1 MNINDCIDYD
11 NTIYLTTLIFSS
23 LFFVLF
29 LIYFIPIII
38 YLKQNYNTNKLNLFW
53 INYVIIN
60 TLLILF
66 LLLYILKLIINKKER
81 EENPY
86 LLSNNFFPIIINIC
100 LVMLVYS
107 VINNL
112 IFDLISAFKATHKLK
127 LLSQIKTK
135 EANFLYRMLKEI
147 NLQNIFDEKAY
158 SLYFIVI
165 NIVHVGLLVLYILA
179 YIDTD
184 IKRTFDL
191 FSIQTFNNYLLK
203 DYYYLVLVGLIAYM
217 FLLRRNR
224 NILTNCNY
232 YNEDLFEQKL
242 FNAYYNRA
250 IYFVNILYYQFM
262 IELII
267 NMPIFL
273 FITLKLFNVIS
284 FIILFVFVFLY
295 IFLGGNLYLNIDENN
310 NAMQCPNSVK
320 KLFCFTSNKI
330 NLGHKTINEIFN
342 DFIFRYDAN
351 EQAKLT
357 DIEMNLYK
365 KNLIVKN
372 KNPKDKMYPLQ
383 TADDKI
389 YNSSKKL
396 FNFIPNLINR
406 NINLNVRNNSD
417 FPRQNVK
424 TVIDFTSLCDYYI
437 LYKLLYLFFNENH
450 DIYDSQLRKM
460 NDDTYAFKRVLSD
473 SNPFRRKSSLGINA
487 SVSNNINY
495 GINKQDF
502 INSIERISR
511 ISIIDSK
518 KLKTSIKASSDD
530 IFISLEEKELF
541 EEFKSKYGNNQ
552 DTEYRIESMFSESFF
567 EVAPFLQLKI
577 DDILKALLPSYNKKL
592 FNIFIKKIS
601 PYRNKIEQ
609 NLFMTH
615 DSLLIIEVYE
625 KKDFISSE
633 QLKKFVY
640 QYRSYLQ
647 NTVKNMNYTF
657 LPLLLGVFNIQISG
671 LNKIAIMY
679 RNPLHFTLY
688 NNFNNWIT
696 FYINESTEKLKASLI
711 LDDVID
717 LNEIEVRNALK
728 INDADYDEVKKNFQ
742 QDLTFLKN
750 INLNIYPV
758 VRLFIGDENGAIKA
772 MDSNNLG
779 YNKNYKITN
788 MNEPSILDE
797 STQKQQNISEL
808 LEMSDFGNL
817 NLSKKISS
825 DFMENE
831 LNSILEREY
840 YSMSGNDTH
849 TIKIYFT
856 NVFRTGNELSR
867 KKREFLN
874 DAKDDISLSYRKF
887 IEDELFNYLT
897 KASSFLEEN
906 DKKEK
911 ENNDLD
917 IILKKKMNLIEQQNL
932 EEEKKSSDSSDSEEF
947 IKKNSEKKENN
958 ENKIINIDND
968 KNNKDNDKKNIKE
981 DNKKEEEIIIDKNK
995 DNPINENHNLDEENK

>member
-1 MNINDCIDYD
+1 MNIDDSIDYD
-11 NTIYLTTLIFSS
+11 NSIYFTTLIFAS

-86 LLSNNFFPIIINIC
+86 LLSTKFFPIIINIC
-100 LVMLVYS
+100 LVMFVYS

-135 EANFLYRMLKEI
+135 EANFLHRMLKEI
-147 NLQNIFDEKAY
+147 NLQNIFDEKSY
-158 SLYFIVI
+158 FLYFIVI
-165 NIVHVGLLVLYILA
+165 NIIHLGLLILFILA
-179 YIDTD
+179 YIDID

-191 FSIQTFNNYLLK
+191 FSIKTFNNYLLK
-203 DYYYLVLVGLIAYM
+203 DYYYLVLVGLIVYM

-224 NILTNCNY
+224 NILINCNY
-232 YNEDLFEQKL
+232 YNDDLFEQKL

-250 IYFVNILYYQFM
+250 IYFVNVLNYQFM
-262 IELII
+262 IELIVNI
-267 NMPIFL
+267 PIFL

-284 FIILFVFVFLY
+284 FMVLFVFMFLY
-295 IFLGGNLYLNIDENN
+295 ILLGGNLYLNIDENN
-310 NAMQCPNSVK
+310 NEMQYPGSVK
-320 KLFCFTSNKI
+320 KLFCFTTNKI
-330 NLGHKTINEIFN
+330 NLGHKTLNEIFN
-342 DFIFRYDAN
+342 DFTFRYDAN

-357 DIEMNLYK
+357 DIDINLYK
-365 KNLIVKN
+365 KNLIIKN
-372 KNPKDKMYPLQ
+372 QNPQDKMYPLQ

-396 FNFIPNLINR
+396 FNFDPNLINR
-406 NINLNVRNNSD
+406 NINLNTRNNSD

-450 DIYDSQLRKM
+450 DIYESQLRKM
-460 NDDTYAFKRVLSD
+460 NDDTYTFKKVLSE
-473 SNPFRRKSSLGINA
+473 SNPFKRKSSFGINT
-487 SVSNNINY
+487 SLSNNINY

-502 INSIERISR
+502 INNIERISR

-541 EEFKSKYGNNQ
+541 EEFKSKYGKNQ
-552 DTEYRIESMFSESFF
+552 DYEYKIESMFSESFF

-696 FYINESTEKLKASLI
+696 FYINESTEKLKASLM

-728 INDADYDEVKKNFQ
+728 ISDADYDEVKKNFQ

-772 MDSNNLG
+772 LDSNNLG

-817 NLSKKISS
+817 NLSKKISG
-825 DFMENE
+825 DFIENE

-917 IILKKKMNLIEQQNL
+917 IILKKRMNLIEQQNL

-947 IKKNSEKKENN
+947 IKKNSEKKEN
-958 ENKIINIDND
+958 KIINKDND
-968 KNNKDNDKKNIKE
+968 KDNKDNDKKDIKE
-981 DNKKEEEIIIDKNK
+981 DNKNEEEIIVDKNG
-995 DNPINENHNLDEENK
+995 DNHINENHNLEGDNK

>member
-396 FNFIPNLINR
+396 FNFDPNLINR

-460 NDDTYAFKRVLSD
+460 NDDSYAFKRVLSD

-647 NTVKNMNYTF
+647 STVKNMNYTF

-917 IILKKKMNLIEQQNL
+917 IMLKKKMNLIEQQNL

-958 ENKIINIDND
+958 II
-968 KNNKDNDKKNIKE
+968 NKDNDKDNKDNDNKNIKE
-981 DNKKEEEIIIDKNK
+981 DNKND
-995 DNPINENHNLDEENK
+995 DNHINEIQNLEEENK

>member
-284 FIILFVFVFLY
+284 FMILFVFVFLY

-396 FNFIPNLINR
+396 FNFDPNLINR

-460 NDDTYAFKRVLSD
+460 NDDSYAFKRVLSD

-647 NTVKNMNYTF
+647 STVKNMNYTF

-981 DNKKEEEIIIDKNK
+981 DNKNEEEIIIDKNK

>member
-107 VINNL
+107 VVNNL

>member
-1 MNINDCIDYD
+1 MNINDIIDYD
-11 NTIYLTTLIFSS
+11 NSLYYTTLIFAS
-23 LFFVLF
+23 LFFALF

-53 INYVIIN
+53 INYFIIN

-86 LLSNNFFPIIINIC
+86 LLSSSFFPIIINIT

-112 IFDLISAFKATHKLK
+112 LFDLISAFKATHKLK

-135 EANFLYRMLKEI
+135 EANFLHRMLKEI
-147 NLQNIFDEKAY
+147 NLQNIFDEKSY
-158 SLYFIVI
+158 FLYFIVI
-165 NIVHVGLLVLYILA
+165 NIVHLGLLILFILS

-191 FSIQTFNNYLLK
+191 FSIKTFNNYLLK
-203 DYYYLVLVGLIAYM
+203 DYYYLVLVGLIVYM

-224 NILTNCNY
+224 NILINCNY
-232 YNEDLFEQKL
+232 YNDNLFEQKL

-250 IYFVNILYYQFM
+250 MYFVNIINYQFM
-262 IELII
+262 IEIII

-284 FIILFVFVFLY
+284 FMVLFVFVFLY
-295 IFLGGNLYLNIDENN
+295 ILLGGNLYINIDENN
-310 NAMQCPNSVK
+310 SAMQCPNSVK
-320 KLFCFTSNKI
+320 KLFFFTTNKI
-330 NLGHKTINEIFN
+330 NLGYKTINEIFN
-342 DFIFRYDAN
+342 DFSFRYDVN

-357 DIEMNLYK
+357 DIEINLYK
-365 KNLIVKN
+365 QNLIEKN
-372 KNPKDKMYPLQ
+372 KNPQDKMYLLQ

-396 FNFIPNLINR
+396 FNFDPNLINR
-406 NINLNVRNNSD
+406 NINLNIRNNSD

-450 DIYDSQLRKM
+450 DIYESQLRKM
-460 NDDTYAFKRVLSD
+460 NDDTYAFKKVLSET
-473 SNPFRRKSSLGINA
+473 NPFRRKSSLGINT
-487 SVSNNINY
+487 SISNNINY

-502 INSIERISR
+502 INNIERISR
-511 ISIIDSK
+511 ISIIESK

-552 DTEYRIESMFSESFF
+552 DYEYRIESMFSESFF
-567 EVAPFLQLKI
+567 EVVPFLQLKI

-625 KKDFISSE
+625 KKEFITSE

-640 QYRSYLQ
+640 QYKSYLQ
-647 NTVKNMNYTF
+647 STVKNMNYTF

-679 RNPLHFTLY
+679 RNPLRFTLY

-772 MDSNNLG
+772 LDSNNLG
-779 YNKNYKITN
+779 YNRNYKITN

-825 DFMENE
+825 DFMDNE

-874 DAKDDISLSYRKF
+874 DTKDDISLSYRKF
-887 IEDELFNYLT
+887 IEEELFNYLT

-917 IILKKKMNLIEQQNL
+917 IMLKKKMNLIEQQNL

-958 ENKIINIDND
+958 IINKDKDNND
-968 KNNKDNDKKNIKE
+968 NNDINDNKDSDEKK
-981 DNKKEEEIIIDKNK
+981 
-995 DNPINENHNLDEENK
+995 

>member
-396 FNFIPNLINR
+396 FNFDPNLINR

-460 NDDTYAFKRVLSD
+460 NDDSYAFKRVLSD

-874 DAKDDISLSYRKF
+874 DAKEDISLSYRKF

-981 DNKKEEEIIIDKNK
+981 DNKNEEEIIIDKNK

>member
-396 FNFIPNLINR
+396 FNFDPNLINR

-460 NDDTYAFKRVLSD
+460 NDDSYAFKRVLSD

-647 NTVKNMNYTF
+647 STVKNMNYTF

-874 DAKDDISLSYRKF
+874 DAKEDISLSYRKF

-981 DNKKEEEIIIDKNK
+981 DNKNEEEIIIDKNK

>member
-1 MNINDCIDYD
+1 MNIDDSIDYD
-11 NTIYLTTLIFSS
+11 NSIYFTTLIFAS

-29 LIYFIPIII
+29 LIFFIPIII
-38 YLKQNYNTNKLNLFW
+38 YLKQNYNSNKLNLFW

-60 TLLILF
+60 TILILF

-86 LLSNNFFPIIINIC
+86 LLSNNFFPIIINIT
-100 LVMLVYS
+100 LLLLVYS

-112 IFDLISAFKATHKLK
+112 LFDLISAFKATHKLK
-127 LLSQIKTK
+127 LLSQVKTK
-135 EANFLYRMLKEI
+135 ESNFLHRMLKEI
-147 NLQNIFDEKAY
+147 NLQNIFDEKSY
-158 SLYFIVI
+158 FLYFTVI
-165 NIVHVGLLVLYILA
+165 NIVHLGLLILFILA

-191 FSIQTFNNYLLK
+191 FSIKTFNNYLLK
-203 DYYYLVLVGLIAYM
+203 NYYYLVLVGLIVYM

-224 NILTNCNY
+224 NILINCNY
-232 YNEDLFEQKL
+232 YNNDLFEQKIY
-242 FNAYYNRA
+242 NAYYNRA
-250 IYFVNILYYQFM
+250 IYFVNILNYQFM
-262 IELII
+262 IEIII
-267 NMPIFL
+267 NIPIFL
-273 FITLKLFNVIS
+273 FITFNLFNVIS
-284 FIILFVFVFLY
+284 VMVLFLFVFLY
-295 IFLGGNLYLNIDENN
+295 ILLGGILYLNIDENN
-310 NAMQCPNSVK
+310 NEMQCPNSVK
-320 KLFCFTSNKI
+320 KLFFFTTNKI
-330 NLGHKTINEIFN
+330 NLGHKTLNEIFN
-342 DFIFRYDAN
+342 DFTFRYDAN

-357 DIEMNLYK
+357 DIEINLYN
-365 KNLIVKN
+365 KNLIVKS
-372 KNPKDKMYPLQ
+372 KNPQDKMYPLQ

-396 FNFIPNLINR
+396 FNFDPNLINR
-406 NINLNVRNNSD
+406 NINLNPRNNSD

-450 DIYDSQLRKM
+450 DLYESQLRKM
-460 NDDTYAFKRVLSD
+460 NDDTYTFKKVLSE
-473 SNPFRRKSSLGINA
+473 SNPFRRKSSFGINT
-487 SVSNNINY
+487 SISNNINY

-502 INSIERISR
+502 INNIERISR
-511 ISIIDSK
+511 ISIIESK

-552 DTEYRIESMFSESFF
+552 DYEYRIESMFSESFF

-625 KKDFISSE
+625 KKDFINSE

-640 QYRSYLQ
+640 QYKSYLQ
-647 NTVKNMNYTF
+647 STVKNMNYTF

-742 QDLTFLKN
+742 QDLSFLKN

-772 MDSNNLG
+772 IDSNNLG

-917 IILKKKMNLIEQQNL
+917 IMLKKKMNLIEQQNL

-958 ENKIINIDND
+958 II
-968 KNNKDNDKKNIKE
+968 NKDNDKDNKDNDNKNIKE
-981 DNKKEEEIIIDKNK
+981 DNKND
-995 DNPINENHNLDEENK
+995 DNHINEIQNLEEENK

>member
-284 FIILFVFVFLY
+284 FMILFVFVFLY

-396 FNFIPNLINR
+396 FNFDPNLINR

-460 NDDTYAFKRVLSD
+460 NDDSYAFKRVLSD

-647 NTVKNMNYTF
+647 STVKNMNYTF

-874 DAKDDISLSYRKF
+874 DAKEDISLSYRKF

-981 DNKKEEEIIIDKNK
+981 DNKNEEEIIIDKNK